1 MRVLRIVTTMDPALG
16 GVVEAINQA
25 AIGLNNLGH
34 EVTVLTF
41 DQPDDLWICEPKKYK
56 VVGIGNGHTSYAFK
70 PSYIKWLLNNA
81 KDYDFIILD
90 GLWQFHIFG
99 GYILKLLSVPFGVY
113 THGML
118 DPYFNSY
125 KLKYFKK
132 LPFWLLVERNVIALA
147 NATFFTCE
155 EEKILA
161 SQSFPLFKSTPKI
174 VTLGIDSVLS
184 NVEQLSL
191 KFYDA
196 FPSVE
201 GKRFA
206 LFLSR
211 IHPKKGIDLL
221 IQAFSELNSLPDDFD
236 LVIAGPDHDNLK
248 EQLMGY
254 CPQELQN
261 RIHWVGMLTGDIKWG
276 AYQASECFIL
286 PSHQENFGIV
296 VAEALSTST
305 PVLITNKVNI
315 WREIDRESAGFVE
328 NDDVLGIERLL
339 TSWFSLTNAEKS
351 EMCIKANACYQKNFS
366 METAVDSLEKTLI
379 SIVQC

>member
-1 MRVLRIVTTMDPALG
+1 MKVLRIVTTMDPTLG

-25 AIGLNNLGH
+25 SIGLTSLGH
-34 EVTVLTF
+34 EVSVLSF
-41 DQPDDLWICEPKKYK
+41 DDPDDSWVKDQGKYNN
-56 VVGIGNGHTSYAFK
+56 IGLGKSYTSYAFN

-81 KDYDFIILD
+81 KNYDFVILD

-99 GYILKLLSVPFGVY
+99 GYLLKLLNVPFGVY

-118 DPYFNSY
+118 DPYFNEN
-125 KLKYFKK
+125 KFKYLKK
-132 LPFWLLVERNVIALA
+132 LPFWFLVERNVLSIS

-155 EEKILA
+155 EEKLLA
-161 SQSFPLFKSTPKI
+161 SQSFPMYKSKPYI
-174 VTLGIDSVLS
+174 VSLGVDNSM
-184 NVEQLSL
+184 SL
-191 KFYDA
+191 KNNNITSFLNE
-196 FPSVE
+196 FPNMRS
-201 GKRFA
+201 KRFA

-221 IQAFSELNSLPDDFD
+221 IQAFRELKALPADFD

-248 EQLMGY
+248 EKLMIY
-254 CPQELQN
+254 CPPELKN

-276 AYQASECFIL
+276 AYHAADCFIL

-315 WREIDRESAGFVE
+315 WREIDNGNAGFVE
-328 NDDVLGIERLL
+328 KDNVEGIERLL
-339 TSWFSLTNAEKS
+339 SNWLELPEEKKNEMRKNAKL
-351 EMCIKANACYQKNFS
+351 CYQKNFS
-366 METAVDSLEKTLI
+366 MESAVESLDKTLKKL
-379 SIVQC
+379 CL